1 MKNDEIDRILDRAA
15 NRDLP
20 QGAGRAAMA
29 RIQSA
34 LLTDLRPVRPLAPLW
49 AFTLAFVS
57 LFVAF
62 AVASAS
68 TLGLHGIRVLSL
80 GQRWSIFSLLLAT
93 GWLAAVS
100 SARAMRPAAGALL
113 GWLALVSAAGVFPVL
128 FALVFRGYSTLNF
141 AREGV
146 PCLVAGL
153 CVAIPTGL
161 ATVWILRRGFV
172 LDWSGSGLGAGVLS
186 GLTGLCMLEL
196 HCPNLKA
203 IHVMVW
209 HVAVVVVSGMMG
221 WAVGWV
227 AEHFRRGRPE
237 GNTRG

>member
-1 MKNDEIDRILDRAA
+1 MRKDEIDRILDQAV
-15 NRDLP
+15 RDLP
-20 QGAGRAAMA
+20 SGDDRAAIGHVQRA
-29 RIQSA
+29 I
-34 LLTDLRPVRPLAPLW
+34 LKDLKPARPLPALW
-49 AFTLAFVS
+49 VFTLAFVS

-68 TLGLHGIRVLSL
+68 TLGLHGIRVLSM
-80 GQRWSIFSLLLAT
+80 GQRWSIFSLLLFT

-100 SARAMRPAAGALL
+100 SARAMRPASGMPL
-113 GWLALVSAAGVFPVL
+113 GWLALVSAGGAFPVL
-128 FALVFRGYSTLNF
+128 FALVFRGYGTLNF
-141 AREGV
+141 VHEGV

-172 LDWSGSGLGAGVLS
+172 MDWSRSGLGAGVLA
-186 GLTGLCMLEL
+186 GLTGLFMLEL

-209 HVAVVVVSGMMG
+209 HVAVVVVSGMAGFAIGMI
-221 WAVGWV
+221 AD
-227 AEHFRRGRPE
+227 HFRGRIPE
-237 GNTRG
+237 RSTRP